1 MLLMFIF
8 GTPIWQPKN
17 SVNIR
22 NLQVIPFKKAGW
34 FESVLFDE
42 SLLSFFFSGV
52 QERDI
57 RCVLTNDNSIVSD
70 EACNLLAK
78 PPSSQE
84 CNMEAC
90 APMYVIKINLIYFL
104 SS

>member
-1 MLLMFIF
+1 MAAEKQREHQELTSHSIQKNRMIWIR
-8 GTPIWQPKN
+8 PIWW
-17 SVNIR
+17 
-22 NLQVIPFKKAGW
+22 IPF
-34 FESVLFDE
+34 V
-42 SLLSFFFSGV
+42 FFFSGV

-90 APMYVIKINLIYFL
+90 APMYVIKINLIDFL

>member
-1 MLLMFIF
+1 MAAEKQREHQELTSHSIQKSRMIWIR
-8 GTPIWQPKN
+8 PIW
-17 SVNIR
+17 R
-22 NLQVIPFKKAGW
+22 IPFV
-34 FESVLFDE
+34 F
-42 SLLSFFFSGV
+42 FFFSGV

-70 EACNLLAK
+70 EACDLLAK
-78 PPSSQE
+78 PPSSRE

-104 SS
+104 TS